1 MSTALNITG
10 QLLMPKATAVW
21 LIENTAL
28 TFGQIA
34 EFTALTEIEI
44 EALADG
50 EIGRGLVGRNPIEH
64 KELTQEELDRCQ
76 ADASASLKIAKSS
89 LPPVKSRAKGPRY
102 TPVSKRGDKPDAIA
116 FILKNNPE
124 ISDAQITKLVGTT
137 KPTINAVR
145 ERTHPNT
152 PNLRPRHPAELGLCT
167 WQEYEKA
174 VEKGLKAQGKDPE
187 AVKAQRLAEQ
197 KAELEKP
204 QEGDTGSE
212 SGTGGFDFS
221 NFLGDSG
228 TGIADNEDSDEGS
241 ADSSI
246 SEAEKLFKK

>member
-1 MSTALNITG
+1 MATALNVTG

-34 EFTALTEIEI
+34 DFTNLTQIEI
-44 EALADG
+44 EAYADG
-50 EIGRGLVGRNPIEH
+50 DIGRGLVGRNPVENH
-64 KELTQEELDRCQ
+64 ELTQEELDRCQ
-76 ADASASLKIAKSS
+76 ADPSASLVLAKNS
-89 LPPVKSRAKGPRY
+89 LPPVKARAKGPRY

-116 FILKNNPE
+116 YIIKHNTE
-124 ISDAQITKLVGTT
+124 ITDAQITKLVGTT
-137 KPTINAVR
+137 KPTISAVR

-174 VEKGLKAQGKDPE
+174 IEKGLRAQGKDPE
-187 AVKAQRLAEQ
+187 EVKAQRLAEQ
-197 KAELEKP
+197 QASLEET
-204 QEGDTGSE
+204 QNDETASE

-221 NFLGDSG
+221 NFLSTG
-228 TGIADNEDSDEGS
+228 TSSSED
-241 ADSSI
+241 
-246 SEAEKLFKK
+246 

>member
-21 LIENTAL
+21 LIEHTAL

-34 EFTALTEIEI
+34 EFVALTEIEI

-64 KELTQEELDRCQ
+64 HELTQEELDRCQ
-76 ADASASLKIAKSS
+76 ADSSASLKIEKSS
-89 LPPVKSRAKGPRY
+89 LPPVKARAKGPRY

-116 FILKNNPE
+116 FIIKNNTE
-124 ISDAQITKLVGTT
+124 ISDAQISKLVGTT
-137 KPTINAVR
+137 KPTITAVR

-174 VEKGLKAQGKDPE
+174 SDKGLKAQGKDPE
-187 AVKAQRLAEQ
+187 EVKAQRLAEQ
-197 KAELEKP
+197 QASLQQPEEES
-204 QEGDTGSE
+204 EGSQ
-212 SGTGGFDFS
+212 SSGGFDFS
-221 NFLGDSG
+221 NFLGDAGSF
-228 TGIADNEDSDEGS
+228 TSSED
-241 ADSSI
+241 
-246 SEAEKLFKK
+246 

>member
-1 MSTALNITG
+1 MATAVNMTG

-50 EIGRGLVGRNPIEH
+50 EIGRGLVGRNPVDH
-64 KELTQEELDRCQ
+64 HELTQEELDRCQ
-76 ADASASLKIAKSS
+76 DDPEAKLKMAKSA

-116 FILKNNPE
+116 YIIKHNPE
-124 ISDAQITKLVGTT
+124 ISDAQICKLVGTT
-137 KPTINAVR
+137 KPTIAAVR

-167 WQEYEKA
+167 WQEYEKSSD
-174 VEKGLKAQGKDPE
+174 KGLRAQGKDPE
-187 AVKAQRLAEQ
+187 EVKAQKLAEQ
-197 KAELEKP
+197 QASLQQPEDD
-204 QEGDTGSE
+204 DTQS
-212 SGTGGFDFS
+212 SQSGGFDFS
-221 NFLGDSG
+221 NFLGDAGSYSSS
-228 TGIADNEDSDEGS
+228 SDE
-241 ADSSI
+241 
-246 SEAEKLFKK
+246 